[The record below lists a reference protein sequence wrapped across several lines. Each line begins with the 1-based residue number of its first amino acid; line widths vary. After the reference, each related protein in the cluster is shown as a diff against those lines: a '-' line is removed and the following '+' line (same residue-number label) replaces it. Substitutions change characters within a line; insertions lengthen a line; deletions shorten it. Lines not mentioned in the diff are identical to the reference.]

1 LFRKL
6 KIIRELIP
14 FKIQDN
20 EVIIMTEVNNFKD
33 LDEEEKSIRR
43 KKLLS
48 MLEEIDKKN
57 YDATTTALAQL
68 MAIQE
73 VWSDLDIDWLNLT
86 NKIKKK

>member
-1 LFRKL
+1 
-6 KIIRELIP
+6 
-14 FKIQDN
+14 
-20 EVIIMTEVNNFKD
+20 MTEVNNFKD

>member
-1 LFRKL
+1 MFRKL